1 MAVGGAARVQDVL
14 GTIWVCRNL
23 RPTVMWSSISMSGS
37 ELTLVKALDSVSLSH
52 FINDTKGASHH
63 QDAAL
68 ADRRVY
74 DAAGVR

>member
-1 MAVGGAARVQDVL
+1 MDVGGAACVQDVL

-23 RPTVMWSSISMSGS
+23 RPTVMWSSISRSGS

-52 FINDTKGASHH
+52 FIKDTKRVSHH
-63 QDAAL
+63 QDSAL

-74 DAAGVR
+74 AAAGVS